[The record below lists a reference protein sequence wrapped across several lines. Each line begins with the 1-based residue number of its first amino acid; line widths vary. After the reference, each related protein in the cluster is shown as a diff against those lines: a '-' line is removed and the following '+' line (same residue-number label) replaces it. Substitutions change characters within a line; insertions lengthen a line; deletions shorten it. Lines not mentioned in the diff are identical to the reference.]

1 MQLPDG
7 RVQIV
12 SYEADDYGFRPT
24 VHYEYPH
31 GEPHQA
37 LDIVG
42 PPPHHHP
49 GTWQQPSQF
58 TAKKNPSS
66 SAEIFC
72 FLADL
77 VRFVTKSIMLSN

>member
-31 GEPHQA
+31 GEPNQE
-37 LDIVG
+37 
-42 PPPHHHP
+42 
-49 GTWQQPSQF
+49 
-58 TAKKNPSS
+58 S
-66 SAEIFC
+66 SAHFGRLFSDFFC
-72 FLADL
+72 LD
-77 VRFVTKSIMLSN
+77 V

>member
-24 VHYEYPH
+24 VHYEYPG

-37 LDIVG
+37 LDVVG

-49 GTWQQPSQF
+49 GTAKQRSQL
-58 TAKKNPSS
+58 TANVLNRGFK
-66 SAEIFC
+66 ATGYIDGDIH
-72 FLADL
+72 LY
-77 VRFVTKSIMLSN
+77 SIPKF

>member
-31 GEPHQA
+31 EPHQA
-37 LDIVG
+37 LDVVG
-42 PPPHHHP
+42 PPHHHP
-49 GTWQQPSQF
+49 GTIDDDDL
-58 TAKKNPSS
+58 SS
-66 SAEIFC
+66 
-72 FLADL
+72 
-77 VRFVTKSIMLSN
+77 RPKSCTSEQRI

>member
-1 MQLPDG
+1 MVFFPGEYKVQLPDG

-31 GEPHQA
+31 GDPHQA

-58 TAKKNPSS
+58 TAKILHP
-66 SAEIFC
+66 
-72 FLADL
+72 
-77 VRFVTKSIMLSN
+77 VQRFFALWHI